1 MKYIFDTDILI
12 YYLKNQP
19 DVVNKFMIIA
29 PDDIATTI
37 INYTELLFGA
47 YNFLK
52 IKDNLIIIKAFLDN
66 MTVVYLDKV
75 SSEIFAQLK
84 TRLKREGNMI
94 ADMDLLI
101 ASICIAN
108 DLILVTNNTKHF
120 SRLGQLTFENWI
132 LRGLA

>member
-1 MKYIFDTDILI
+1 MKYILDTDILI

-47 YNFLK
+47 YNSLK
-52 IKDNLIIIKAFLDN
+52 IKDNLIKIKAFLDN

-108 DLILVTNNTKHF
+108 DFILVTNNTKHF
-120 SRLGQLTFENWI
+120 SRLSQLTFENWI